1 MFRTGVFITF
11 FAILVGFLVGGGRL
25 GILFQFTEWMIIL
38 GCASGNFIVANPK
51 FLLKSAFLSI
61 KKTKKQVPYT
71 KADYL
76 QLLNF
81 MFNFFKHSNASSLA
95 ELESHIENP
104 KQSELFQRNPV
115 LLMHE
120 DALTFFCDY
129 FRIITLGFDES
140 HEIDN
145 MMEHALNEKR
155 ISLRLNSEA
164 FIRLGDA
171 MPAIGIIAAV
181 LGVITAMGAV
191 DSSPAVLG
199 AKVASAMT
207 GTFAGVMLSYCVVTP
222 LGQFLEKYED
232 REIKFLECIKIAI
245 ISYMNG
251 YPPSISVE
259 FARQGVPIESQPTF
273 YELEGVLH
281 S

>member
-1 MFRTGVFITF
+1 
-11 FAILVGFLVGGGRL
+11 
-25 GILFQFTEWMIIL
+25 
-38 GCASGNFIVANPK
+38 
-51 FLLKSAFLSI
+51 
-61 KKTKKQVPYT
+61 
-71 KADYL
+71 
-76 QLLNF
+76 
-81 MFNFFKHSNASSLA
+81 
-95 ELESHIENP
+95 
-104 KQSELFQRNPV
+104 
-115 LLMHE
+115 
-120 DALTFFCDY
+120 
-129 FRIITLGFDES
+129 
-140 HEIDN
+140 
-145 MMEHALNEKR
+145 
-155 ISLRLNSEA
+155 
-164 FIRLGDA
+164 